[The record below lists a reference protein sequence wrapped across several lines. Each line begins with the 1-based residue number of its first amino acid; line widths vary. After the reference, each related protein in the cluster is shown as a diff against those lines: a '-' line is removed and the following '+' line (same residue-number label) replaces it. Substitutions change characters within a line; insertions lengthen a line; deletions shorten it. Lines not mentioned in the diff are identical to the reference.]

1 MQALIVDDAR
11 VMRMILRNLLKSIG
25 FAVAEAENGRAALEQ
40 LGRMDRPDVVFV
52 DCFMPEMDGFE
63 FLRAVRADDRYADL
77 PLLMASGDQGP
88 AEQAR
93 ALTEGAD
100 AYVTKPFS
108 REAIEAKLRQLGVAA
123 GNPT

>member
-1 MQALIVDDAR
+1 
-11 VMRMILRNLLKSIG
+11 
-25 FAVAEAENGRAALEQ
+25 
-40 LGRMDRPDVVFV
+40 
-52 DCFMPEMDGFE
+52 
-63 FLRAVRADDRYADL
+63 
-77 PLLMASGDQGP
+77 MASGDQGP

>member
-63 FLRAVRADDRYADL
+63 FSAPSA
-77 PLLMASGDQGP
+77 
-88 AEQAR
+88 
-93 ALTEGAD
+93 
-100 AYVTKPFS
+100 
-108 REAIEAKLRQLGVAA
+108 
-123 GNPT
+123 PTTAMPTCRC